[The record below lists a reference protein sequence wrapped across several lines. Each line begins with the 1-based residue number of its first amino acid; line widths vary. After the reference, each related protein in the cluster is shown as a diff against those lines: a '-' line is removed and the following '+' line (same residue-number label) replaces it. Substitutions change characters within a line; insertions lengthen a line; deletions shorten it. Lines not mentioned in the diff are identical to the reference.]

1 MQGLLDLYTDYLL
14 SSFGQTTATGL
25 SKVLDGAVSHDKITR
40 LLRENQFNSK
50 NLWHE
55 VKPIVREFEND
66 SACLIFDDSLLEKP
80 YTDEN
85 EIIGWFYDH
94 SENRN
99 KKGIN
104 LLTAFYHSQK
114 PDDDLPLRI
123 PVAFECVK
131 KDVSYTDTK
140 TGKNKR
146 TSSVTK
152 NELMQQMIKQ
162 CIRNQLKF
170 QYVLADSWFASSD
183 NMLFI
188 HRKKKFF
195 LMDMKSNRLI
205 ALSQKDRSAGNWI
218 RLDELIINQKTPVK
232 VFLKDLEIPVLLCK
246 QVFTNKDGSAG
257 EMYLVTN
264 NLKLLSDDFDTFYK
278 KRWGVEEYHKSI
290 KQNTGAEKS
299 PTRTERTQQN
309 HLFASMLAYV
319 KLEKLKSV
327 NKMNHF
333 ALKSKLY
340 LAAIKAAFKELYIL
354 KNMDDNTNL
363 IFA

>member
-25 SKVLDGAVSHDKITR
+25 SKALDGSISHDKITR
-40 LLRENQFNSK
+40 LLSESSYTSK
-50 NLWHE
+50 DLWCE
-55 VKPIVREFEND
+55 VKPLVREFED
-66 SACLIFDDSLLEKP
+66 DYACLIFDDSLIEKP

-104 LLTAFYHSQK
+104 LLTAFYHSIK
-114 PDDDLPLRI
+114 PETDIPLRI
-123 PVAFECVK
+123 PVAFECIK
-131 KDVSYTDTK
+131 KDVSYIDPK
-140 TGKNKR
+140 TGKDKR
-146 TSSVTK
+146 KSSVTK
-152 NELMQQMIKQ
+152 NELMQQMIEQ

-170 QYVLADSWFASSD
+170 KYVLADSWFASSD
-183 NMLFI
+183 NMLSI

-195 LMDMKSNRLI
+195 LMDMKSNRLV
-205 ALSQKDRSAGNWI
+205 ALSQKERSAGIWI
-218 RLDELIINQKTPVK
+218 RLDELNINPKTPMK

-246 QVFTNKDGSAG
+246 QVFTNKDGSMG

-264 NLKLLSDDFDTFYK
+264 NLKLSSDDFETFYK
-278 KRWGVEEYHKSI
+278 KRWSVEEYHKSI

-309 HLFASMLAYV
+309 HLYASILAYV
-319 KLEKLKSV
+319 KLEKLKFA

-340 LAAIKAAFKELYIL
+340 LAAIKAAFKELHQL
-354 KNMDDNTNL
+354 KNNNDQI